1 MRHYPNLEVEI
12 LNHQLSSF
20 LDASKVSSGLLQ
32 GAGAVLLDTEIAT
45 EMFTNPG
52 RMNAYVIGV
61 CVEGEANVMLNMRE
75 AKLQKNTFFTIAP
88 KHVTQFF
95 YANNF
100 RVCALAIS
108 EELFNS
114 IHVDTKLLMP
124 LSIEAERVAMQLE
137 EEDVASFRRFLTH
150 LRYELFAPQNAF
162 TKDLIGTLI
171 ASTLYKVGEIV
182 TRYMASHRDMS
193 MVRSRA
199 EDYFKLFIHVLS
211 QNFLNERNVGF
222 YADRL
227 NITPK
232 YLTTLIKRVSGRSV
246 SQWIDYYVTIEAK
259 TMLKFTDKSILEIST
274 ALKFANQSFF
284 GSYFRRNTGMSPS
297 QYRSMIG
304 G

>member
-12 LNHQLSSF
+12 QNHRLSTF
-20 LDASKVSSGLLQ
+20 LERSKISSDFLQ
-32 GAGAVLLDTEIAT
+32 GEGAVLIDTEVAT
-45 EMFTNPG
+45 DLFTYPG
-52 RMNAYVIGV
+52 RLDAFLVGF

-75 AKLQKNTFFTIAP
+75 VKLEKNSFFTFAP

-95 YANNF
+95 YTNHF
-100 RVCALAIS
+100 RICALAVS
-108 EELFNS
+108 SELFNS
-114 IHVDTKLLMP
+114 IHIDTKFLTP
-124 LSIEAERVAMQLE
+124 LSIESERAVMQLG
-137 EEDVASFRRFLTH
+137 EEDITALRRYFTH
-150 LRYELFAPQNAF
+150 LEQELHTPQSPF
-162 TKDLIGTLI
+162 KKDLIGTLI
-171 ASTLYKVGEIV
+171 ASTFYKVGEIA
-182 TRYMASHRDMS
+182 THYMASHRDMS
-193 MVRSRA
+193 SVRSRA
-199 EDYFKLFIHVLS
+199 EDYFKLFIHVLG

-222 YADRL
+222 YANQL